1 VLGRARRALLKI
13 DKSNVLGSQHN
24 DATEQTNGP
33 MAKASSMDYEPWP
46 CAMFF
51 ASNETLTNP
60 SSKELL
66 YSVRL
71 SIGQKK
77 AAFN

>member
-1 VLGRARRALLKI
+1 MLV
-13 DKSNVLGSQHN
+13 SQYN
-24 DATEQTNGP
+24 DATKQTRETDWSAP
-33 MAKASSMDYEPWP
+33 DKARSMDYEPWP

-51 ASNETLTNP
+51 ASNETLTHLP
-60 SSKELL
+60 SRGLL
-66 YSVRL
+66 YSMRL